1 MKRVVAL
8 VLIVA
13 VTPAVAFAQIPG
25 GGFGRGGRAPG
36 ISRESGLTIPK
47 PVNMVN
53 LLIEHRQDVALTDSQ
68 FKQIISLKRELD
80 STNAPQMRRLDSLSR
95 LFRGGTPIFSEQ
107 SATRRDSLAQGRI
120 VMHEVLAIVDDNNST
135 TRDRAYALLDDQQ
148 LSRAKTIQSA
158 AEKALAESERPTGKP

>member
-1 MKRVVAL
+1 MVAF
-8 VLIVA
+8 
-13 VTPAVAFAQIPG
+13 TPALAFAQRG

-36 ISRESGLTIPK
+36 ITREPGLTIPK

-95 LFRGGTPIFSEQ
+95 LFRGGTPIFSAQ
-107 SATRRDSLAQGRI
+107 SPTRRDSLAQGRI
-120 VMHEVLAIVDDNNST
+120 VMHQVIAIVDDNNST
-135 TRDRAYALLDDQQ
+135 MRDRAYTLLSDEQ
-148 LSRAKTIQSA
+148 LSKAKAIQAA
-158 AEKALAESERPTGKP
+158 AEKALADSERPPAKPDDLPQ

>member
-1 MKRVVAL
+1 VKRVFHV

-13 VTPAVAFAQIPG
+13 LVPGVASAQMPG

-36 ISRESGLTIPK
+36 ISREAGLTIPK

-53 LLIEHRQDVALTDSQ
+53 LLIEHRQEVALTDSQ

-107 SATRRDSLAQGRI
+107 SGARRDSLARGRI
-120 VMHEVLAIVDDNNST
+120 VMREVLAIVDDNNST
-135 TRDRAYALLDDQQ
+135 ARDRAYALLTEQQ
-148 LSRAKTIQSA
+148 LPKAKTIQSA
-158 AEKALAESERPTGKP
+158 AEKALDESEHPPAKP